1 MGRKNLTS
9 KLLLWVRLCCKQR
22 QGQRSSSHAFRE
34 DMVLHCTT
42 WLQIPRWTLAYIH
55 WGFLRLTMRA
65 NHSEPSAALGQEQ
78 SGPAAV
84 QAAGLS
90 SSATTGNT
98 RSEHWMGLEYSMGWA
113 FRTLDRAGTFYGMG
127 IITVA
132 TPETKHKAIRREVTA
147 TLQRG
152 LTISKVPMRYF
163 DDPVVDLQF
172 GLCGAAWLHCWGQ
185 KQETWRCLEGI
196 LALAFPSARLAW
208 DDAECVRR
216 DLSWS
221 GYFSTHDRYGPNQHE
236 LHGFYTALQKQNQHT
251 HTHTHKR

>member
-1 MGRKNLTS
+1 MLLHGKKEPDVKVTS
-9 KLLLWVRLCCKQR
+9 LGQALLQAAARSKVLIARLQR
-22 QGQRSSSHAFRE
+22 RHGFA
-34 DMVLHCTT
+34 LHH
-42 WLQIPRWTLAYIH
+42 LASDTSLNTCIH

-127 IITVA
+127 IIAVA

-172 GLCGAAWLHCWGQ
+172 GLCGAA
-185 KQETWRCLEGI
+185 
-196 LALAFPSARLAW
+196 
-208 DDAECVRR
+208 
-216 DLSWS
+216 
-221 GYFSTHDRYGPNQHE
+221 
-236 LHGFYTALQKQNQHT
+236 
-251 HTHTHKR
+251 